1 MFPIPDLDFLVLNDL
16 RHYKDFI
23 LEEEV
28 PLFQPYQLA
37 DWLIYFLRLKKPD
50 SILASCAFGFSKH
63 HPFTKFILDN
73 FRQAYQ
79 PHVYPC
85 IGPGYTNEIL
95 KKNTFYYTYLII
107 LALITKSARDFAKV
121 DNVMKILP
129 SSGIN
134 LIRSS

>member
-1 MFPIPDLDFLVLNDL
+1 MGGLPVNLILLSSQLDLTDNT
-16 RHYKDFI
+16 
-23 LEEEV
+23 
-28 PLFQPYQLA
+28 PCQLA

-85 IGPGYTNEIL
+85 IGPGYINEML
-95 KKNTFYYTYLII
+95 KKSTFYYTYLII
-107 LALITKSARDFAKV
+107 LALIT
-121 DNVMKILP
+121 
-129 SSGIN
+129 
-134 LIRSS
+134 